1 MLPAPNQKII
11 QGMILRVLITCASF
25 FAFDKKLIAQA
36 NIEGLWK
43 GSSICQVKESPCHDE
58 QVVYHILQDSNKLF
72 QVTMNKII
80 NGKED
85 YMGTMPFHLDS
96 LTGAFISRDQER
108 NALWEFKISKNEMSG
123 NYFIEISS
131 TDHRNKKED

>member
-1 MLPAPNQKII
+1 M
-11 QGMILRVLITCASF
+11 MLRVLITFASF
-25 FAFDKKLIAQA
+25 FAFDKKLIAQTT
-36 NIEGLWK
+36 IEGLWK

-58 QVVYHILQDSNKLF
+58 QVVYNILQDSNKLF

-85 YMGTMPFHLDS
+85 YVGTLPFQLDS

-108 NALWEFKISKNEMSG
+108 NTLWEFKISKNEMSG
-123 NYFIEISS
+123 KLFYRNQLYRLIEI
-131 TDHRNKKED
+131 KKED